1 MKEDVKKYNHW
12 STDLKKT
19 IPALKQI
26 PKLFFNNEWT
36 VESIEENKNVILK
49 KLDSKCGIDW
59 IVENKEQIITV
70 ASRIQFGNNW
80 GSFTIREQRYT
91 GTKTEY
97 QKRVEAIEKG
107 YLYPL
112 YTCQCYFKDDYT
124 FLGGAIMRT
133 VDLYKSLENGCSKKK
148 SDNIFKVKY
157 FNDIQQEGFKIKI
170 INNQNI

>member
-49 KLDSKCGIDW
+49 KLDTKCGIDW
-59 IVENKEQIITV
+59 IVENKEHIITV
-70 ASRIQFGNNW
+70 ASRVQFGKNW
-80 GSFTIREQRYT
+80 GSFTIREERHT
-91 GTKTEY
+91 GSKTEY
-97 QKRVEAIEKG
+97 EKRTDAIKHG

-112 YTCQCYFKDDYT
+112 YTCQCYFKEDYT

-133 VDLYKSLENGCSKKK
+133 VDLYKSLDNGYSKNK

-157 FNDIQQEGFKIKI
+157 FKDIKNEGFNIRI
-170 INNQNI
+170 I